1 MSDSFSW
8 VYLDFDEVLEIDIVI
23 WLYFVSVI
31 VINII
36 INYILVIIFCLRLL

>member
-1 MSDSFSW
+1 MSDSFLW
-8 VYLDFDEVLEIDIVI
+8 VYLGFDEVLEIDIVI